1 MALVP
6 AIAHREA
13 LDRELRRRLIEVL
26 RHGCRHWLAY
36 LNAGLL
42 TFSLLPILAP
52 VLAALGAND
61 VALEI
66 FQAYSITCHQ
76 MPTRSFFLFGHQ
88 MAYCERNT
96 SIYGTMAI
104 AGLAYVFLRQRGVT
118 PLSIPLYLILILPM
132 AVDGFTQL
140 FGLRESTWL
149 LRGLTGALFGVATA
163 WLTLPRLDESFS
175 EIDAE
180 LALLSSED

>member
-6 AIAHREA
+6 PIARREA
-13 LDRELRRRLIEVL
+13 LDGELRRRLIAVL
-26 RHGCRHWLAY
+26 RHGSQHWLAY
-36 LNAGLL
+36 LNAGLII
-42 TFSLLPILAP
+42 FSVLPILAP

-61 VALEI
+61 AAVVI

-76 MPTRSFFLFGHQ
+76 MPSRSFFLFGHP

-96 SIYGTMAI
+96 AIYGTIAI
-104 AGLAYVFLRQRGVT
+104 AGLAYGFLRSRGLT
-118 PLSIPLYLILILPM
+118 SLPIPLYLLLILPM

-149 LRGLTGALFGVATA
+149 LRALTGGLFGVATA

-180 LALLSSED
+180 LAALTTED